1 MSPASPDVSK
11 SNLTSTWNGSE
22 AEGAMEVMTG
32 AFVPAHD
39 ANSNEEDTSNHS
51 DASVF
56 FICAY
61 SQITAYRLIPLPLEY
76 SR

>member
-1 MSPASPDVSK
+1 
-11 SNLTSTWNGSE
+11 
-22 AEGAMEVMTG
+22 MEVMTG

-56 FICAY
+56 FICSY